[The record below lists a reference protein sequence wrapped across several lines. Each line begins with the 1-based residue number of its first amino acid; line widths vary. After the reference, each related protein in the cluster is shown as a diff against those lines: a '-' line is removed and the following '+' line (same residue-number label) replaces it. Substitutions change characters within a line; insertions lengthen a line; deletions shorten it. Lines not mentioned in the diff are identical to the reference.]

1 VVEPERHPRLGYAMA
16 LTAASLWAVNGVVS
30 KVIIESGDVPSQRL
44 TEVRTTGAFLLLF
57 AALALVRPASLRVRR
72 AELPTLLIFGLLGLA
87 FVQWFY
93 FEAISRLD
101 IGVAL
106 LIQYVA
112 PVLVA
117 LWARFAYH
125 EPVRRRIWAALAL
138 SIVGI
143 SLLVQLWDGLTLDG
157 LGVAAALGSAV
168 TFAVYILSA
177 ERAVTRRD
185 PVSLVCYGFLL
196 ASIFW
201 AIVQPL
207 HSFPIERVDD
217 SVSLLGRLEDLSL
230 PVWLLMAWMVVLGTI
245 IPFALLAASLRH
257 IPASRAAITAMF
269 EPVAATAF
277 AYAWLGESLTAWQ
290 LVGALVVLG
299 AIILAQTAR

>member
-1 VVEPERHPRLGYAMA
+1 MVLA
-16 LTAASLWAVNGVVS
+16 AASLWAVNGVIS
-30 KVIIESGDVPSQRL
+30 KVIIESGDVPAQRL
-44 TEVRTTGAFLLLF
+44 TEVRTTGAFVLLG
-57 AALALVRPASLRVRR
+57 AVLALGRPQSLRVRR
-72 AELPTLLIFGLLGLA
+72 GELPMLLTFGVLGLA

-106 LIQYVA
+106 LIQYIA

-138 SIVGI
+138 SILGI
-143 SLLVQLWDGLTLDG
+143 ALLVELWNGLTLDG
-157 LGVAAALGSAV
+157 LGVAAALGSAG

-201 AIVQPL
+201 ALLQPWT
-207 HSFPIERVDD
+207 SFPAELVDE
-217 SVSLLGRLEDLSL
+217 SVSLLGRLGQFSL

-245 IPFALLAASLRH
+245 VPFALLAGSLRH

-269 EPVAATAF
+269 EPVAATII
-277 AYAWLGESLTAWQ
+277 AYAWLGEALSEFQ
-290 LVGALVVLG
+290 LMGAAVVLA
-299 AIILAQTAR
+299 AIVLAQTAR

>member
-1 VVEPERHPRLGYAMA
+1 VAESHRHPRLGYAMA
-16 LTAASLWAVNGVVS
+16 LTAATLWAFNGVVA
-30 KVIIESGDVPSQRL
+30 KVIIESGGVPSQRL
-44 TEVRTTGAFLLLF
+44 TEVRTTCAFVLLF
-57 AALALVRPASLRVRR
+57 IALALARPKSLRVRR
-72 AELPTLLIFGLLGLA
+72 SELPVLLTFGVLGLA

-138 SIVGI
+138 SVLGI
-143 SLLVQLWDGLTLDG
+143 ALLVELWEGLTLDG
-157 LGVAAALGSAV
+157 LGVAAALGSAI
-168 TFAVYILSA
+168 TFAVYVLSA
-177 ERAVTRRD
+177 ERAVARRD

-201 AIVQPL
+201 AIVAPL
-207 HSFPIERVDD
+207 TSFPLELVDE
-217 SVSLLGRLEDLSL
+217 SVSLLGRLEDVTL
-230 PVWLLMAWMVVLGTI
+230 PVWLLMGWMVVLGTI
-245 IPFALLAASLRH
+245 VPFALLAASLQH

-269 EPVAATAF
+269 EPVSATVF
-277 AYAWLGESLTAWQ
+277 AYAWLGESLTAAQ

>member
-1 VVEPERHPRLGYAMA
+1 VAESVRHPRLGYAMA
-16 LTAASLWAVNGVVS
+16 LSAAALWAVNGVIS
-30 KVIIESGDVPSQRL
+30 KVIIESGDVPAQRL
-44 TEVRTTGAFLLLF
+44 TEVRTTGAFLLLV
-57 AALALVRPASLRVRR
+57 AALALTRPRSLRVRR
-72 AELPTLLIFGLLGLA
+72 EEVPMLLIFGVLGLA

-117 LWARFAYH
+117 LWARFVYH

-143 SLLVQLWDGLTLDG
+143 ALLVQLWEGLTLDG
-157 LGVAAALGSAV
+157 LGVAAALGSAI
-168 TFAVYILSA
+168 TFAVYVLSA
-177 ERAVTRRD
+177 ERAVVHRD

-196 ASIFW
+196 ASVFW
-201 AIVQPL
+201 AVVQPL
-207 HSFPIERVDD
+207 HTFPIERVDE

-230 PVWLLMAWMVVLGTI
+230 PVWLLMAWLVVLGTI
-245 IPFALLAASLRH
+245 VPFALLAASLQH

-269 EPVAATAF
+269 EPVAATVF
-277 AYAWLGESLTAWQ
+277 AYAWLGESLTAAQ
-290 LVGALVVLG
+290 LAGALVVLG
-299 AIILAQTAR
+299 AIVLAQTAR

>member
-1 VVEPERHPRLGYAMA
+1 VAESERHPRLGYGMA
-16 LTAASLWAVNGVVS
+16 LAAATLWAVNGVIS
-30 KVIIESGDVPSQRL
+30 KVIIDSGDVPAQRL

-57 AALALVRPASLRVRR
+57 AALALARPQSLRVSRG
-72 AELPTLLIFGLLGLA
+72 ELPMLLIFGVLGLA

-117 LWARFAYH
+117 LWARFVYH

-138 SIVGI
+138 SILGI
-143 SLLVQLWDGLTLDG
+143 ALLVELWQGLTLDG

-201 AIVQPL
+201 ALVQPL
-207 HSFPIERVDD
+207 TSFPFERIDD
-217 SVSLLGRLEDLSL
+217 TVSLLGRLEDLSL
-230 PVWLLMAWMVVLGTI
+230 PVWLLMGWMVVLGTI
-245 IPFALLAASLRH
+245 VPFALLAASLRH

-269 EPVAATAF
+269 EPVAATVFAF
-277 AYAWLGESLTAWQ
+277 AWLGESLTAGQ
-290 LVGALVVLG
+290 LVGAFVVLG
-299 AIILAQTAR
+299 AIVLAQTAR

>member
-1 VVEPERHPRLGYAMA
+1 VAESDRYPRLGYAMA
-16 LTAASLWAVNGVVS
+16 FTAATLWAFNGVVS
-30 KVIIESGDVPSQRL
+30 KVIIESGDLPAQRL
-44 TEVRTTGAFLLLF
+44 TEVRTIGGFALLF
-57 AALALVRPASLRVRR
+57 VVLALTRPNTLRVRR
-72 AELPTLLIFGLLGLA
+72 EELPILLTFGVLGLA

-93 FEAISRLD
+93 FEAISRLE

-138 SIVGI
+138 SVVGI
-143 SLLVQLWDGLTLDG
+143 ALLVELWEGLTLDG
-157 LGVAAALGSAV
+157 LGVAAALGSAI
-168 TFAVYILSA
+168 TFAVYVLSA

-201 AIVQPL
+201 AVVQPL
-207 HSFPIERVDD
+207 TSFPFERVDE
-217 SVSLLGRLEDLSL
+217 SVSLLGRLDDLSL

-245 IPFALLAASLRH
+245 VPFALLAASLQH

-269 EPVAATAF
+269 EPVAAIVF
-277 AYAWLGESLTAWQ
+277 AYAWLGESLTAAQ
-290 LVGALVVLG
+290 FVGAFVVLSG
-299 AIILAQTAR
+299 ILLAQTAR

>member
-1 VVEPERHPRLGYAMA
+1 MVLS
-16 LTAASLWAVNGVVS
+16 AATLWAVNGVVS
-30 KVIIESGDVPSQRL
+30 KVIIESGGIAAQRL
-44 TEVRTTGAFLLLF
+44 TEVRTTGAFVLLA
-57 AALALVRPASLRVRR
+57 AALAVARPRSLSVRR
-72 AELPTLLIFGLLGLA
+72 SEVPVLLIFGVLGLA

-117 LWARFAYH
+117 LWARFVYD

-138 SIVGI
+138 SILGI
-143 SLLVQLWDGLTLDG
+143 ALLVELWNGLTLDG
-157 LGVAAALGSAV
+157 LGVAAALGSAT
-168 TFAVYILSA
+168 TFAVYVLSA

-196 ASIFW
+196 ASVFW
-201 AIVQPL
+201 AVSQPWS
-207 HSFPIERVDD
+207 SFPFELVDD
-217 SVSLLGRLEDLSL
+217 SVSLLGRLDDLSL

-245 IPFALLAASLRH
+245 VPFALLAASLRH
-257 IPASRAAITAMF
+257 IPASRAAIAAMF
-269 EPVAATAF
+269 EPVAATIFAF
-277 AYAWLGESLTAWQ
+277 AWLGEALSEYQ
-290 LVGALVVLG
+290 LIGASVVLA
-299 AIILAQTAR
+299 AIVLAQTAR

>member
-1 VVEPERHPRLGYAMA
+1 MA
-16 LTAASLWAVNGVVS
+16 FTAATLWAVNGVIS
-30 KVIIESGDVPSQRL
+30 KVIIESGGIAAPRL
-44 TEVRTTGAFLLLF
+44 TEVRTTGAFLIL
-57 AALALVRPASLRVRR
+57 AAGLVLVRPESLRVRR
-72 AELPTLLIFGLLGLA
+72 SELPVLLTFGVLGLA

-106 LIQYVA
+106 LIQYIA

-138 SIVGI
+138 SILGI
-143 SLLVQLWDGLTLDG
+143 ALLVELWSGLTLDG

-177 ERAVTRRD
+177 ERAVRRRD

-201 AIVQPL
+201 AILQPWT
-207 HSFPIERVDD
+207 SFPVERVDE

-230 PVWLLMAWMVVLGTI
+230 PVWLLMGWMVVLGTI
-245 IPFALLAASLRH
+245 VPFALLAASLRH

-269 EPVAATAF
+269 EPVAATVFAF
-277 AYAWLGESLTAWQ
+277 AWLGESLTAYQ
-290 LVGALVVLG
+290 LIGGLVVLG
-299 AIILAQTAR
+299 AILLAQTAR

>member
-1 VVEPERHPRLGYAMA
+1 MAESERHPRLGYGMA
-16 LTAASLWAVNGVVS
+16 FTAATLWAVNGVIS
-30 KVIIESGDVPSQRL
+30 KVIIESGGIAAPRL
-44 TEVRTTGAFLLLF
+44 TEVRTTGAFLILA
-57 AALALVRPASLRVRR
+57 AALVLVRPESLRVRR
-72 AELPTLLIFGLLGLA
+72 SELPVLLTFGVLGLA

-106 LIQYVA
+106 LIQYIA

-138 SIVGI
+138 SILGI
-143 SLLVQLWDGLTLDG
+143 ALLVELWSGLTLDG

-201 AIVQPL
+201 AVLQPWT
-207 HSFPIERVDD
+207 SFPVERVDE

-230 PVWLLMAWMVVLGTI
+230 PVWLLMGWMVVLGTI
-245 IPFALLAASLRH
+245 VPFALLAASLRH

-269 EPVAATAF
+269 EPVAATVF
-277 AYAWLGESLTAWQ
+277 AYAWLGESLTAFQ
-290 LVGALVVLG
+290 LIGALVVLG
-299 AIILAQTAR
+299 AILLAQTAR

>member
-1 VVEPERHPRLGYAMA
+1 MA
-16 LTAASLWAVNGVVS
+16 LTAATLWAINGVIS
-30 KVIIESGDVPSQRL
+30 KVIIESGGVPPERL
-44 TEVRTTGAFLLLF
+44 TEVRTTGACLLLF
-57 AALALVRPASLRVRR
+57 PALALVRPGSLRISSR
-72 AELPTLLIFGLLGLA
+72 ELPILLTFGVGLA
-87 FVQWFY
+87 LVQWFY
-93 FEAISRLD
+93 FVAISRLD

-143 SLLVQLWDGLTLDG
+143 ALLVELWNGLTLDG
-157 LGVAAALGSAV
+157 VGVAAAIGSAI

-177 ERAVTRRD
+177 ERAVIRRD
-185 PVSLVCYGFLL
+185 PVSLVGYGFLL

-201 AIVQPL
+201 AILQPWT
-207 HSFPIERVDD
+207 SFPGALIDD
-217 SVSLLGRLEDLSL
+217 SVSLLGRLESLSL

-245 IPFALLAASLRH
+245 VPFILLSASLRH
-257 IPASRAAITAMF
+257 ISASRAAITAMF

-277 AYAWLGESLTAWQ
+277 AFAWLGESLEPAQ
-290 LVGALVVLG
+290 LVGAVVVLA
-299 AIILAQTAR
+299 AIALAQTAR

>member
-1 VVEPERHPRLGYAMA
+1 MA
-16 LTAASLWAVNGVVS
+16 LTAATLWAINGVVS
-30 KVIIESGDVPSQRL
+30 KVIIASGDVPAQRL
-44 TEVRTTGAFLLLF
+44 TEVRTTGAFALLVV
-57 AALALVRPASLRVRR
+57 ALALVRPESLRVRR
-72 AELPTLLIFGLLGLA
+72 AEVPTLLAFGVLGLA

-112 PVLVA
+112 PVVVA

-138 SIVGI
+138 SILGI
-143 SLLVQLWDGLTLDG
+143 ALLVELWQGLTLDG
-157 LGVAAALGSAV
+157 LGVAAALGSAI
-168 TFAVYILSA
+168 TFAVYVLTA

-196 ASIFW
+196 ASVFW

-207 HSFPIERVDD
+207 HSFPVELVDD
-217 SVSLLGRLEDLSL
+217 SVSLLGRLEDVAL

-245 IPFALLAASLRH
+245 VPFALLAASLRH

-269 EPVAATAF
+269 EPVAATVF
-277 AYAWLGESLTAWQ
+277 AYAWLAESLSAAQ
-290 LVGALVVLG
+290 LLGAFVVLSG
-299 AIILAQTAR
+299 IMLAQTAR

>member
-1 VVEPERHPRLGYAMA
+1 MA
-16 LTAASLWAVNGVVS
+16 FTAATLWAVNGVIS
-30 KVIIESGDVPSQRL
+30 KVIIESGGIAAPRL
-44 TEVRTTGAFLLLF
+44 TEVRTTGAFLILA
-57 AALALVRPASLRVRR
+57 AALVLVRPESLRVRR
-72 AELPTLLIFGLLGLA
+72 SELPVLLTFGVLGLA

-106 LIQYVA
+106 LIQYIA

-138 SIVGI
+138 SILGI
-143 SLLVQLWDGLTLDG
+143 ALLVELWSGLTLDG

-201 AIVQPL
+201 AVLQPWT
-207 HSFPIERVDD
+207 SFPVERVDE

-230 PVWLLMAWMVVLGTI
+230 RVWLLMGWMVVLGTI
-245 IPFALLAASLRH
+245 VPFALLAASLRH

-269 EPVAATAF
+269 EPVAATVF
-277 AYAWLGESLTAWQ
+277 AYAWLGESLTAFQ
-290 LVGALVVLG
+290 LIGALVVLG
-299 AIILAQTAR
+299 AILLAQTAR

>member
-1 VVEPERHPRLGYAMA
+1 MA
-16 LTAASLWAVNGVVS
+16 FTAATLWAVNGVIS
-30 KVIIESGDVPSQRL
+30 KVIIESGEIAAPRL
-44 TEVRTTGAFLLLF
+44 TEVRTTGAFLMLA
-57 AALALVRPASLRVRR
+57 AALLLVRPQSLRIRR
-72 AELPTLLIFGLLGLA
+72 GELPVLLTFGVLGLA

-106 LIQYVA
+106 LIQYIA

-138 SIVGI
+138 SILGI
-143 SLLVQLWDGLTLDG
+143 ALLVELWSGLTLDG

-201 AIVQPL
+201 AVLQPWT
-207 HSFPIERVDD
+207 SFPVELVDE

-230 PVWLLMAWMVVLGTI
+230 PVWLLMGWMVVLGTI
-245 IPFALLAASLRH
+245 VPFALLAASLRH

-269 EPVAATAF
+269 EPVAATVFAF
-277 AYAWLGESLTAWQ
+277 AWLGESLTAFQ
-290 LVGALVVLG
+290 LIGGLVVLG
-299 AIILAQTAR
+299 AILLAQTAR

>member
-1 VVEPERHPRLGYAMA
+1 VAESERHPRLGYGMA
-16 LTAASLWAVNGVVS
+16 FTAATLWAVNGVIS
-30 KVIIESGDVPSQRL
+30 KVIIESGGIAASRL
-44 TEVRTTGAFLLLF
+44 TEVRTTGAFLILA
-57 AALALVRPASLRVRR
+57 AALALVRPESLRVRR
-72 AELPTLLIFGLLGLA
+72 SELPVLLTFGVLGLA

-106 LIQYVA
+106 LIQYIA

-138 SIVGI
+138 SILGI
-143 SLLVQLWDGLTLDG
+143 ALLVELWSGLTLDG

-201 AIVQPL
+201 AVLQPWT
-207 HSFPIERVDD
+207 SFPVERVDE
-217 SVSLLGRLEDLSL
+217 SVSLLGRLEDISL
-230 PVWLLMAWMVVLGTI
+230 PVWLLMGWMVVLGTI
-245 IPFALLAASLRH
+245 VPFALLAASLRH

-269 EPVAATAF
+269 EPVAATVF
-277 AYAWLGESLTAWQ
+277 AYAWLGESLTAFQ
-290 LVGALVVLG
+290 LIGALVVLG
-299 AIILAQTAR
+299 AILLAQTAR

>member
-1 VVEPERHPRLGYAMA
+1 VAESAPHPRLGYAMVLA
-16 LTAASLWAVNGVVS
+16 AASLWAINGVIS
-30 KVIIESGDVPSQRL
+30 KVIIESGDVPAQRL
-44 TEVRTTGAFLLLF
+44 TEVRTTGAFILLF
-57 AALALVRPASLRVRR
+57 LALALARPGNLRVRR
-72 AELPTLLIFGLLGLA
+72 EELPVLLTFGVLGLA

-117 LWARFAYH
+117 LWARFVYH

-138 SIVGI
+138 SILGI
-143 SLLVQLWDGLTLDG
+143 ALLVQLWEGLTLDG
-157 LGVAAALGSAV
+157 LGVAAALGSAI
-168 TFAVYILSA
+168 TFAVYVLSA
-177 ERAVTRRD
+177 ERAVLRRD

-207 HSFPIERVDD
+207 QSFPIGRVDE

-230 PVWLLMAWMVVLGTI
+230 PVWLLMTWMVVLGTI

-257 IPASRAAITAMF
+257 IPASRASITAMF
-269 EPVAATAF
+269 EPVAATVF
-277 AYAWLGESLTAWQ
+277 AYAWLGESLTAAQ
-290 LVGALVVLG
+290 LVGALVVLA
-299 AIILAQTAR
+299 AIVLAQTAR

>member
-1 VVEPERHPRLGYAMA
+1 VAESERHPRLGYGMA
-16 LTAASLWAVNGVVS
+16 FTAATLWAVNGVIS
-30 KVIIESGDVPSQRL
+30 KVIIESGGIAATRL
-44 TEVRTTGAFLLLF
+44 TEVRTTGAFLILA
-57 AALALVRPASLRVRR
+57 AALALVRPESLRVRR
-72 AELPTLLIFGLLGLA
+72 SELPVLLTFGVLGLA

-106 LIQYVA
+106 LIQYIA

-138 SIVGI
+138 SILGI
-143 SLLVQLWDGLTLDG
+143 ALLVELWSGLTLDG
-157 LGVAAALGSAV
+157 FGVAAALGSAV

-201 AIVQPL
+201 AVLQPWT
-207 HSFPIERVDD
+207 SFPVERVDE

-230 PVWLLMAWMVVLGTI
+230 PVWLLMGWMVVLGTI
-245 IPFALLAASLRH
+245 VPFALLAASLRH

-269 EPVAATAF
+269 EPVAATVF
-277 AYAWLGESLTAWQ
+277 AYAWLGESLTAFQ
-290 LVGALVVLG
+290 LIGALVVLG
-299 AIILAQTAR
+299 AILLAQTAR

>member
-1 VVEPERHPRLGYAMA
+1 MA
-16 LTAASLWAVNGVVS
+16 FTAAALWAVNGVVS
-30 KVIIESGDVPSQRL
+30 KVIIESGGLPPQRL

-57 AALALVRPASLRVRR
+57 AVLVVLRPQSLRVHRS
-72 AELPTLLIFGLLGLA
+72 ELPVLLTFGVLGLA

-125 EPVRRRIWAALAL
+125 EPVRRRIWASLAL
-138 SIVGI
+138 SVLGI
-143 SLLVQLWDGLTLDG
+143 ALLVQLWEGLTLDG

-168 TFAVYILSA
+168 TFAVYVLAA

-196 ASIFW
+196 ASVFW
-201 AIVQPL
+201 ALIQPL
-207 HSFPIERVDD
+207 WSFPIELVDE
-217 SVSLLGRLEDLSL
+217 SVSLLGRLEDISL
-230 PVWLLMAWMVVLGTI
+230 PVWLLMTWMVVLGTI

-269 EPVAATAF
+269 EPVAATIF
-277 AYAWLGESLTAWQ
+277 AYAWLGESLTAAQ
-290 LVGALVVLG
+290 LIGAFVVLA
-299 AIILAQTAR
+299 AILLAQTAR

>member
-1 VVEPERHPRLGYAMA
+1 VAESERHPRLGYAMA
-16 LTAASLWAVNGVVS
+16 LTAAALWAINGVVS
-30 KVIIESGDVPSQRL
+30 KVIIESGGVPSQRL
-44 TEVRTTGAFLLLF
+44 TEVRTTGAFVLLF
-57 AALALVRPASLRVRR
+57 AALALARPESLRVRR
-72 AELPTLLIFGLLGLA
+72 AELPVLLTFGVLGLA

-106 LIQYVA
+106 LIQYIA

-125 EPVRRRIWAALAL
+125 EPVRRRIWVALAL
-138 SIVGI
+138 SVLGTA
-143 SLLVQLWDGLTLDG
+143 LLVELWEGLTLDG

-168 TFAVYILSA
+168 TFAVYVLSA

-196 ASIFW
+196 AALFW
-201 AIVQPL
+201 AVVQPL
-207 HSFPIERVDD
+207 HSFPFELVDE
-217 SVSLLGRLEDLSL
+217 SVSLLGRLEDISL

-245 IPFALLAASLRH
+245 VPFALLAASLRH

-269 EPVAATAF
+269 EPVGATVF
-277 AYAWLGESLTAWQ
+277 AYAWLGESLTAAQ

-299 AIILAQTAR
+299 AIALAQTAR

>member
-1 VVEPERHPRLGYAMA
+1 VAESERHPRLGYAMA
-16 LTAASLWAVNGVVS
+16 LTAAALWAVNGVVS
-30 KVIIESGDVPSQRL
+30 KVIIESGGIPSQRL
-44 TEVRTTGAFLLLF
+44 TEVRTTGAFVLLF
-57 AALALVRPASLRVRR
+57 AALALTRPASLRVRR
-72 AELPTLLIFGLLGLA
+72 AELPMLLTFGVLGLA

-138 SIVGI
+138 SVLGI
-143 SLLVQLWDGLTLDG
+143 ALLVELWEGLTLDG
-157 LGVAAALGSAV
+157 LGVAASLGSAV
-168 TFAVYILSA
+168 TFAVYVLSA
-177 ERAVTRRD
+177 ERGVTRRD

-196 ASIFW
+196 ASVFW
-201 AIVQPL
+201 AVVQPL
-207 HSFPIERVDD
+207 YSFPFELVDEG
-217 SVSLLGRLEDLSL
+217 VSLLGRLEDVSL
-230 PVWLLMAWMVVLGTI
+230 PVWLLMIWMVVLGTI
-245 IPFALLAASLRH
+245 VPFALLAASLRH

-269 EPVAATAF
+269 EPVAATIF
-277 AYAWLGESLTAWQ
+277 AYAWLGESLTAAQ
-290 LVGALVVLG
+290 LIGAFVVLS

>member
-1 VVEPERHPRLGYAMA
+1 VAESERHPRLGYAMA
-16 LTAASLWAVNGVVS
+16 LTAAALWAVNGVVS

-44 TEVRTTGAFLLLF
+44 TEVRTTGAFVLLF
-57 AALALVRPASLRVRR
+57 VALALARPKSLRVQR
-72 AELPTLLIFGLLGLA
+72 AELPMLLTFGVLGLA

-106 LIQYVA
+106 LIQYIA

-125 EPVRRRIWAALAL
+125 EPVRRRIWVALAL
-138 SIVGI
+138 SVLGI
-143 SLLVQLWDGLTLDG
+143 ALLVELWEGLTLDG

-168 TFAVYILSA
+168 TFAVYVLSA

-196 ASIFW
+196 AALFW
-201 AIVQPL
+201 AVVQPL
-207 HSFPIERVDD
+207 HSFPFALVDE
-217 SVSLLGRLEDLSL
+217 SVSLLGRLEDISL
-230 PVWLLMAWMVVLGTI
+230 PVWLLMAWMIVLGTI
-245 IPFALLAASLRH
+245 VPFALLAASLRH
-257 IPASRAAITAMF
+257 IPASRAAIAAMF
-269 EPVAATAF
+269 EPVGATVF
-277 AYAWLGESLTAWQ
+277 AYAWLGESLTAAQ

-299 AIILAQTAR
+299 AIALAQTAR

>member
-1 VVEPERHPRLGYAMA
+1 VAESERHPRLGYGMA
-16 LTAASLWAVNGVVS
+16 FTAATLWAVNGVIS
-30 KVIIESGDVPSQRL
+30 KVIIESGGIAAPRL
-44 TEVRTTGAFLLLF
+44 TEVRTTGAFLILA
-57 AALALVRPASLRVRR
+57 AALALVRPESLRVRR
-72 AELPTLLIFGLLGLA
+72 SELPVLLTFGVLGLA

-106 LIQYVA
+106 LIQYIA

-138 SIVGI
+138 SILGI
-143 SLLVQLWDGLTLDG
+143 ALLVELWSGLTLDG

-201 AIVQPL
+201 AVLQPWT
-207 HSFPIERVDD
+207 SFPVERVDE

-230 PVWLLMAWMVVLGTI
+230 PVWLLMGWMVVLGTI
-245 IPFALLAASLRH
+245 VPFALLAAALRH

-269 EPVAATAF
+269 EPVAATVF
-277 AYAWLGESLTAWQ
+277 AYAWLGESLTAFQ
-290 LVGALVVLG
+290 LIGALVVLG
-299 AIILAQTAR
+299 AILLAQTAR

>member
-1 VVEPERHPRLGYAMA
+1 VAESERHARLGYGMA
-16 LTAASLWAVNGVVS
+16 FTAATLWAVNGVIS
-30 KVIIESGDVPSQRL
+30 KVIIESGRITAPRL
-44 TEVRTTGAFLLLF
+44 TEVRTTGAFLILA
-57 AALALVRPASLRVRR
+57 AALALVRPESLRVSRS
-72 AELPTLLIFGLLGLA
+72 ELPVLLTFGVLGLA

-106 LIQYVA
+106 LIQYIA

-138 SIVGI
+138 SILGI
-143 SLLVQLWDGLTLDG
+143 ALLVELWSGLTLDG

-201 AIVQPL
+201 AVLQPWT
-207 HSFPIERVDD
+207 SFPVERVDE

-230 PVWLLMAWMVVLGTI
+230 PVWLLMGWMVVLGTI
-245 IPFALLAASLRH
+245 VPFALLAASLRH

-269 EPVAATAF
+269 EPVAATVF
-277 AYAWLGESLTAWQ
+277 AYAWLGESLTAFQ
-290 LVGALVVLG
+290 LIGALVVLG
-299 AIILAQTAR
+299 AILLAQTAR